1 MEWEKLL
8 SFDTQVEREEEP
20 DVFQDYPISELED
33 DYKSII
39 SSAAFR
45 RLQDKTQ
52 VFPLDKSDFV
62 RTRLTHSMEVS
73 TIARQ
78 LGVMIT
84 TNKTKYLQEDFKN
97 NPDIVSEIPV
107 ILSCAGLLHD
117 IGNPPFGHF
126 GEVVIGEWFQKEFLK
141 DSFQYK
147 GKPVRKL
154 LTKQMRKDLEHFE
167 GNAQALRILSKA
179 RNNEEGYDVNL
190 SYGVLNTLIKYPTD
204 SVSFQ
209 AADEDVKKHK
219 LGYFYAERE
228 MMDIICTST
237 GTATEYGYVR
247 HPLVYLME
255 AADDIAY
262 ATADLEDALKKGLF
276 TLDQFISFFDRRV
289 ELLDNSYHQLYS
301 GKLIDDL
308 KQRLDENSGGVE
320 SDMVSFQ
327 KWMELVKKWL
337 MYVAAYR
344 FSKSYKEILAGT
356 YKYDLFYDTNHQATM
371 KILKGAMA
379 EFVYEDNE
387 ILKLELSAKK
397 IISSLLDDFIY
408 AVLHWDIDSETYQ
421 AGKTDK
427 KYINIVSSNYKE
439 DYMCARTDDEVEN
452 LYLRFLMITD
462 FISGMTDSYAK
473 NLYQELNGID

>member
-1 MEWEKLL
+1 
-8 SFDTQVEREEEP
+8 
-20 DVFQDYPISELED
+20 
-33 DYKSII
+33 
-39 SSAAFR
+39 
-45 RLQDKTQ
+45 
-52 VFPLDKSDFV
+52 
-62 RTRLTHSMEVS
+62 
-73 TIARQ
+73 
-78 LGVMIT
+78 
-84 TNKTKYLQEDFKN
+84 
-97 NPDIVSEIPV
+97 
-107 ILSCAGLLHD
+107 
-117 IGNPPFGHF
+117 
-126 GEVVIGEWFQKEFLK
+126 
-141 DSFQYK
+141 
-147 GKPVRKL
+147 
-154 LTKQMRKDLEHFE
+154 
-167 GNAQALRILSKA
+167 
-179 RNNEEGYDVNL
+179 
-190 SYGVLNTLIKYPTD
+190 
-204 SVSFQ
+204 
-209 AADEDVKKHK
+209 
-219 LGYFYAERE
+219 
-228 MMDIICTST
+228 
-237 GTATEYGYVR
+237 
-247 HPLVYLME
+247 
-255 AADDIAY
+255 
-262 ATADLEDALKKGLF
+262 LEDALKKGLF